1 MSVTR
6 GIAAALSA
14 PLFEAVGFLEFER
27 HWRDGRGS
35 AFSLNLF
42 KCNVSSVGFLFMI
55 WLERMG
61 SMGNLPSPNPFSALY
76 LEHEPPKFYES
87 MERQRGPFL
96 RKTQGSTTN
105 QKRNDFVPILL
116 DLTQQKFTEEEH
128 TQPFNNLHNNNQ
140 PESPRLENRPNQGYP
155 AQNVIVVGQGD
166 SMHNTASQ
174 IGYSELHHPYVEGN
188 TPQSNRFY
196 SMNTKAIQ
204 QYAPGLELRSE
215 NEYFQ
220 DHVHERGPTQDQAQ
234 YRFHQS
240 NQPKPVSL
248 EQVFEQQKT
257 STMVPIPIL
266 TQGLHYLSPKRD
278 GAFTVVTVAHLVLS
292 SLLGIFIGDCCE
304 LEALRLIGARR
315 VLLMASM
322 KPFAAAFFAHW
333 FLQEDLHAAAWLGMA
348 LTIIGVLLVVQQS
361 MENLSSSTKKQDWV
375 RKNKQM
381 SNKKINILDSSF
393 NAKISG
399 GKNSDVPQATDKVDN
414 ISRQDVDAMCFSTI
428 WESNGFSYI
437 SSKPFRHKSL
447 SRFDALSDIS
457 SDEESFD
464 SAVDDH
470 LFGLYDDFDEE
481 VHDLFGEGE
490 LLELTN
496 IKHCQVKQM
505 RSNSATSLGSFGSM
519 KKFVGVEDMIPED
532 NNSTLVSEKYK
543 SKDDTGVMS
552 NDGFTNAV
560 DLKPLPLDD
569 AEPLSA
575 NNAVSNPESTILES
589 LFLSHDQIA
598 EKDAHEFHHEYH
610 SDDEANVNKFPGGKR
625 IRLRSSHSFGS
636 VKSLNSEC
644 GPPPGSKREN
654 SKTRLQRI
662 RQGYLLAL
670 CNVCLDAYGF
680 VLTKQYGV
688 DMTTWEINFIRYGF
702 AGFILLLVSF
712 FLRARDLFCTLPD
725 HAYMSFKR
733 GFDAKQHLHKRSPM
747 KSYSNS
753 GIVETFPSWYRLPN
767 LSWHSWS
774 VVFVGVIFVSFLC
787 PALQGYALFRLPFS
801 SAITLN
807 SVTPL
812 YAIPLMWLFKN
823 QKPLKR
829 GCFGA
834 VIAVTG
840 VMVLCIWGY
849 D

>member
-61 SMGNLPSPNPFSALY
+61 SMGNVPSPNPFSALY
-76 LEHEPPKFYES
+76 LEHEPPKFYGS
-87 MERQRGPFL
+87 METQRGPFL
-96 RKTQGSTTN
+96 RKTQGTTN

-116 DLTQQKFTEEEH
+116 DLTQQQSTEEEH
-128 TQPFNNLHNNNQ
+128 TQPFDNLHNYNQ
-140 PESPRLENRPNQGYP
+140 PESHRPENRPEQGYP
-155 AQNVIVVGQGD
+155 VQNVKAGQGD
-166 SMHNTASQ
+166 SVHSTASQ
-174 IGYSELHHPYVEGN
+174 IGNSELHHTYVEGN
-188 TPQSNRFY
+188 RPQSNRFY
-196 SMNTKAIQ
+196 SMNTKTIQ
-204 QYAPGLELRSE
+204 QYAPGLELTPE
-215 NEYFQ
+215 NEHFQ
-220 DHVHERGPTQDQAQ
+220 HHVHERGSTQDQVQ
-234 YRFHQS
+234 YRFDQS

-248 EQVFEQQKT
+248 EQVLEQQKT
-257 STMVPIPIL
+257 STVDLIPII
-266 TQGLHYLSPKRD
+266 TQGFQYLTPERD
-278 GAFTVVTVAHLVLS
+278 DAFTVVTVAHLVLS

-333 FLQEDLHAAAWLGMA
+333 FLQEDLHAAAWFGMA

-361 MENLSSSTKKQDWV
+361 MENLSSSTKKQDWGG
-375 RKNKQM
+375 KEKQISNKQI
-381 SNKKINILDSSF
+381 KLLDSSS

-399 GKNSDVPQATDKVDN
+399 GGNSDVLQATDKVDN

-464 SAVDDH
+464 SVVDDH

-481 VHDLFGEGE
+481 ADELFGGGA

-496 IKHCQVKQM
+496 IKPFQVKQM

-532 NNSTLVSEKYK
+532 NNSTLVSEECKR
-543 SKDDTGVMS
+543 KDDTGVMS
-552 NDGFTNAV
+552 NDGFTNAEG
-560 DLKPLPLDD
+560 LKPLPLDD
-569 AEPLSA
+569 TEPLSA
-575 NNAVSNPESTILES
+575 NNVVSNPESTILES
-589 LFLSHDQIA
+589 LFLFHDQIA
-598 EKDAHEFHHEYH
+598 EKDALEFHHGYH
-610 SDDEANVNKFPGGKR
+610 SDDEANVKKFPGEKR
-625 IRLRSSHSFGS
+625 IRLRNSHSFGS

-654 SKTRLQRI
+654 SKTRLRRI

-670 CNVCLDAYGF
+670 CNVCLDSYGF

-725 HAYMSFKR
+725 HAYISVKG
-733 GFDAKQHLHKRSPM
+733 GFEAKQNLHKRSPT
-747 KSYSNS
+747 KRYGNS
-753 GIVETFPSWYRLPN
+753 GIVEPFPSWYRLPN

-787 PALQGYALFRLPFS
+787 PALQGYALFRLAFS
-801 SAITLN
+801 LAITLN

-823 QKPLKR
+823 QKPSKR